1 MHRLQAVA
9 IALVMGASTVAL
21 AQSTPSGSIATVRFS
36 PEMLDK
42 SIDPCTDFYAY
53 ACSKWQGQ
61 NPIPSDRP
69 SWGRFNEL
77 QDRGE
82 VLVRG
87 ILEKHSKDDPKRSA
101 IEQKIGDYYDSCM
114 DESAIEKAGTKPL
127 QPTLDRVAALKSK
140 DEFAKEAI
148 TLHRDGVRA
157 FFDFGSQPDFKD
169 AQQVISAA
177 EQGGLGLPDR
187 DYYFKDDE
195 KSVEIRKQYLVH
207 VQKMFEL
214 LGDPSDKAAAEAKV
228 VMDIETALAKGSLDR
243 TSQREPEKIYH
254 KMPTKELAELNPSF
268 AWNQYFEGI
277 GAPSIQS
284 LNVAEP
290 EFFKQFDATLK
301 STSLDDWKTYLRWH
315 VLHSNAAML
324 PSTFVNENFA
334 FFGTT
339 LQGTKELAPRW
350 KRCVRAATGDLG
362 EAIGQI
368 YVAQTFGAEGKE
380 RTLKMVNEIE
390 KALGHDIETLPWMG
404 EDTKKQALVK
414 LKAITN
420 RLGYPDT
427 WKDYSTL
434 KIVRGQA
441 LGNSLRSNTAAF
453 QRDLNKVGKPVDKG
467 DWPYPPMTV
476 NASYNPLLNNITFPA
491 GILQPPFFDNQADD
505 ALNYGAIGAA
515 IGHELTHGFDDEGAK
530 FDPVGNLKDWWTA
543 KDKEEF
549 EKRTRCVQDQYAGY
563 SPLADVKLNGKLTL
577 GENTADNGGL
587 RIAYMALLD
596 SLAGKE
602 PAAIDGFSAQQRF
615 FLGFANVWCQ
625 NRTDQITRYLANIDP
640 HSPGKFRVNGTVSN
654 MPEFREAFHCKA
666 DAKMVRENACR
677 VW

>member
-1 MHRLQAVA
+1 MHRLPAVA
-9 IALVMGASTVAL
+9 ITLVMGASSLTL
-21 AQSTPSGSIATVRFS
+21 AQSTPSGSVATVRFT
-36 PEMLDK
+36 PDMLDK

-53 ACSKWQGQ
+53 ACSKWQAQ

-87 ILEKHSKDDPKRSA
+87 ILEKYSKDDPKRSA
-101 IEQKIGDYYDSCM
+101 IEQKIGDYYHSCM
-114 DESAIEKAGTKPL
+114 DESAIEKAGAKPL

-140 DEFAKEAI
+140 DEFAKETIA
-148 TLHRDGVRA
+148 LHRDGVHA

-195 KSVEIRKQYLVH
+195 KSVEIRKQYLAH

-268 AWNQYFEGI
+268 AWNQYFDGI
-277 GAPSIQS
+277 GAPPIQS

-290 EFFKQFDATLK
+290 EFFKQFEATLK
-301 STSLDDWKTYLRWH
+301 STSLEDWKTYLRWH

-324 PSTFVNENFA
+324 PAAFVNENFA
-334 FFGTT
+334 FFAKT

-368 YVAQTFGAEGKE
+368 YVADTFGAEGKE

-420 RLGYPDT
+420 RIGYPDK

-434 KIVRGQA
+434 RIVRGDA
-441 LGNSLRSNTAAF
+441 LGNSLRSNTVAF

-549 EKRTRCVQDQYAGY
+549 EKRTSCVQDQYAGY
-563 SPLADVKLNGKLTL
+563 SPLPDVKLNGKLTL

-596 SLAGKE
+596 SFAGKQ
-602 PAAIDGFSAQQRF
+602 PAPVDGFTAQQRF

-666 DAKMVRENACR
+666 DTPMVRENACR